1 MPGGEA
7 WAEGP
12 PAWALPVTV
21 AGDLV
26 LVRGGGVLVSVGA
39 ICAYPVGFEFYLTIG
54 FDRRQAAGRMT
65 PGPRGRM
72 LGFHVR
78 TPEERQSATRV
89 QVGLPGGMTADS
101 VAYMSSGAVSPGEPV
116 LRFSGG
122 DSVIK
127 PYLPV
132 LRAESRWWVSP
143 LPLPGRVAFSI
154 FLHGAAEPDGAAS
167 MDAAA
172 IIEAAGRS
180 QVLWAAQETEPL

>member
-132 LRAESRWWVSP
+132 LRAEGRWRLASSCTARPSRTGPPAWMRPRSLRQRADRRYCGP
-143 LPLPGRVAFSI
+143 PRKRSRC
-154 FLHGAAEPDGAAS
+154 DGA
-167 MDAAA
+167 
-172 IIEAAGRS
+172 G
-180 QVLWAAQETEPL
+180 